1 MTYFGSYLTP
11 WDPPRGGFEGF
22 SQILS
27 KGTRDSREGPS
38 QEASQPGGS
47 NRALYEDMA
56 LLAYG
61 HRGLFEGYGPIGPP
75 RGPVGAYSR
84 DMAILTHLGH
94 IWVIW
99 VIWGDLGDLG
109 HLSYLS
115 PFDHL

>member
-47 NRALYEDMA
+47 WGGPQGGPLTFRLKS
-56 LLAYG
+56 
-61 HRGLFEGYGPIGPP
+61 EGYPAGRPP
-75 RGPVGAYSR
+75 RGVPARGGPIEAYTRIWPYWPMAIGAYSR
-84 DMAILTHLGH
+84 DMALLALPG
-94 IWVIW
+94 V
-99 VIWGDLGDLG
+99 L
-109 HLSYLS
+109 
-115 PFDHL
+115 